1 MCATTASE
9 HQAEAP
15 TSNIDLLLKR
25 LTEEIDAGRNPT
37 LTKDDINLLVDL
49 AEDNDE
55 LRAWKE
61 SRIVIERAKEIIAE
75 EIGCKMGEAHRLLQ
89 KQASSKNRTLEE
101 IAEMVLLND
110 DFKRQRS
117 ELAAKLRKA

>member
-1 MCATTASE
+1 MSTTIAAAE
-9 HQAEAP
+9 NAEAP
-15 TSNIDLLLKR
+15 NNIDLLLKR
-25 LTEEIDAGRNPT
+25 LTEEIDAGGNPV
-37 LTKDDINLLVDL
+37 LTKEDVNLLVDL

-55 LRAWKE
+55 LRAWKA

-75 EIGCKMGEAHRLLQ
+75 EIGCKMIEAHRLLQ

-110 DFKRQRS
+110 DFKRQRA
-117 ELAAKLRKA
+117 ELADRKRKA